1 MQRLQAIRK
10 FIEQNPAP
18 WAVSVWTVP
27 KDGRRPDQYTAGCFF
42 MLADGADIP
51 DDGPVVFHKNR
62 GEDGAVFFALQ
73 AIGEIEEVDGG
84 IRFAY
89 VNLEVVPED
98 FLEVP
103 VVTITKP

>member
-1 MQRLQAIRK
+1 MQRLQAIRN
-10 FIEQNPAP
+10 FTEQNPPP

-42 MLADGADIP
+42 MLADGADI
-51 DDGPVVFHKNR
+51 PVVFHKNR

-89 VNLEVVPED
+89 VNLEVIPED
-98 FLEVP
+98 FLDVP
-103 VVTITKP
+103 VVTITRP